1 MRSSRP
7 LDCPS
12 SARSWQGGPAAGRK
26 RWPAPLVGRG
36 KGVYNN
42 GVNPTSLQPAPRP
55 PGLSPALLG
64 TACCVA
70 SALGY
75 TAANICMRKLADLG
89 VDPMW
94 ATCMK
99 EAVTV
104 AVVGPYL
111 AVMALRGDS
120 WRLPYRWLALLVL
133 VGLAT
138 QLGGNLA
145 VQWAFGIEGVGIA
158 VTIPAIFGV
167 MLTASAVLGLVLL
180 GESVSRRSAGAI
192 ALLILAIVLLS
203 SGAIATSDRGE
214 ASDQKPSVEADPGEK
229 GLSGPWLI
237 AAGVG
242 AACLA
247 GGVYALLTIVIRTTG
262 SRGVPVSRIVFVI
275 TAMGVLSLGSL
286 SLARLGPET
295 LRHTPPEHLAWMLSA
310 GVFNLLA
317 FLAITK
323 GLQLT
328 TVVHANVLN
337 GSQIAMGAVAGIFLF
352 RESLSAWPLLG
363 ICLTIVGVVLIGQP
377 QADEREVPGV

>member
-1 MRSSRP
+1 MRRVA
-7 LDCPS
+7 D
-12 SARSWQGGPAAGRK
+12 PA
-26 RWPAPLVGRG
+26 
-36 KGVYNN
+36 
-42 GVNPTSLQPAPRP
+42 
-55 PGLSPALLG
+55 
-64 TACCVA
+64 
-70 SALGY
+70 
-75 TAANICMRKLADLG
+75 LG

-94 ATCMK
+94 ATCVK
-99 EAVTV
+99 ESVTV

-111 AVMALRGDS
+111 AVMALRGGA
-120 WRLPYRWLALLVL
+120 WRLPRRWLALLVL

-145 VQWAFGIEGVGIA
+145 IQWAFGVEGVGIA
-158 VTIPAIFGV
+158 VSIPAMFSV
-167 MLTASAVLGLVLL
+167 MLTASAVMGLVLL

-203 SGAIATSDRGE
+203 TGAIARKGRE
-214 ASDQKPSVEADPGEK
+214 EGARQKPSVPSHESEK
-229 GLSGPWLI
+229 GPSGPWLI

-247 GGVYALLTIVIRTTG
+247 GGVFALLTIAIRTTG

-286 SLARLGPET
+286 SLARLGPQT
-295 LRHTPPEHLAWMLSA
+295 LLHTPREQLGFMLAG

-337 GSQIAMGAVAGIFLF
+337 GSQIAMGAVAGILLF
-352 RESLSAWPLLG
+352 RESFNAWLLLG

-377 QADEREVPGV
+377 QAEEPELPGV